1 MAVIVF
7 ANPKGGS
14 GKTTSALILAS
25 ELAHQGVNV
34 GIIDAD
40 PLRWITDWASI
51 RPLKDITIYSE
62 VTETNIV
69 DMIDQCSE
77 AHDIVIVDN
86 EGTASQLGAYAIGM
100 ADLVILPLQGS
111 SMDARGGAAITS
123 IIRSQERVLRRPV
136 HNRVLLTR
144 TSAAVASRSLR
155 NVQEQLANAGI
166 KVFATSIV
174 ERAAYRDILDYGGT
188 LRDLDPKEV
197 SNIAKAVDNAER
209 FTNEVLETL
218 REISTAQ
225 EVAA

>member
-1 MAVIVF
+1 
-7 ANPKGGS
+7 
-14 GKTTSALILAS
+14 
-25 ELAHQGVNV
+25 
-34 GIIDAD
+34 
-40 PLRWITDWASI
+40 
-51 RPLKDITIYSE
+51 
-62 VTETNIV
+62 
-69 DMIDQCSE
+69 
-77 AHDIVIVDN
+77 
-86 EGTASQLGAYAIGM
+86 
-100 ADLVILPLQGS
+100 
-111 SMDARGGAAITS
+111 MDARGGAAITS

>member
-1 MAVIVF
+1 
-7 ANPKGGS
+7 
-14 GKTTSALILAS
+14 
-25 ELAHQGVNV
+25 
-34 GIIDAD
+34 
-40 PLRWITDWASI
+40 
-51 RPLKDITIYSE
+51 
-62 VTETNIV
+62 
-69 DMIDQCSE
+69 MIDQCSE

>member
-25 ELAHQGVNV
+25 ELAHQGANV

-100 ADLVILPLQGS
+100 AHLVILPLQGS